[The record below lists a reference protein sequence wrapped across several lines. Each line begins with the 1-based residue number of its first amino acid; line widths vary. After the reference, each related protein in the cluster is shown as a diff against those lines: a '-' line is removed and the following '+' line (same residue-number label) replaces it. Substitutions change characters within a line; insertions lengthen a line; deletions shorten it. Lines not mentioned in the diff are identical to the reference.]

1 MGRLH
6 QTQIAIA
13 SGSARGGMRVPFNQ
27 ELEMGGLSNCYK
39 IVTSNLWTPFEAP
52 FILTNCMGG
61 VDSVFTR
68 P

>member
-39 IVTSNLWTPFEAP
+39 IVTPIFWTGLLPSHTMQP
-52 FILTNCMGG
+52 
-61 VDSVFTR
+61 
-68 P
+68 